1 MNVNEQD
8 IIKKMR
14 ADNFVSNNGVVL
26 RAINIGRINYNRLSS
41 LCRALEP
48 DIEKADFTDCINY
61 LSESKYIILRRCDN
75 KQPANISD
83 DDIDDIEAKVS
94 PEGIKLLAGRLSD
107 PCVRA

>member
-26 RAINIGRINYNRLSS
+26 RAINIGRINYNKLSS

-48 DIEKADFTDCINY
+48 DIEKTDFTDCINY

>member
-94 PEGIKLLAGRLSD
+94 RAGSAIR
-107 PCVRA
+107 V

>member
-1 MNVNEQD
+1 MSVNEQD

-26 RAINIGRINYNRLSS
+26 RAINIGRINYNKLSS

-48 DIEKADFTDCINY
+48 DIEKTDFTDCINY